1 MKKNN
6 HDYFMNIAIKEALK
20 GIKASH
26 GGPFGCVI
34 VKNNKVIAKSH
45 NKVLLK
51 NDPTCHGEMETIR
64 LACKK
69 LKTFDLTG
77 CILYTT
83 GFPCPMC
90 MGACKWAHIKQ
101 VYYGCT
107 VDDTTKIDFDDK
119 KFYQWKL
126 SAKCVNRKQCLELY
140 RTYSKIKNKKH
151 Y

>member
-6 HDYFMNIAIKEALK
+6 HKYFMQLAIEEANK
-20 GIKASH
+20 GINAGH

-34 VKNNKVIAKSH
+34 VKDNKVIAKAH

-51 NDPTCHGEMETIR
+51 QDATCHGEMEAIR
-64 LACKK
+64 LACKR
-69 LKTFDLTG
+69 LKSFNLSG

-90 MGACKWAHIKQ
+90 MGACKWAHIKM
-101 VYYGCT
+101 VYYGCDAKAT
-107 VDDTTKIDFDDK
+107 AKIGFDDE
-119 KFYQWKL
+119 KFYKWKL
-126 SAKCVNRKQCLELY
+126 QAKCVSRQECLDLY
-140 RTYSKIKNKKH
+140 ETYSKKLDKKH